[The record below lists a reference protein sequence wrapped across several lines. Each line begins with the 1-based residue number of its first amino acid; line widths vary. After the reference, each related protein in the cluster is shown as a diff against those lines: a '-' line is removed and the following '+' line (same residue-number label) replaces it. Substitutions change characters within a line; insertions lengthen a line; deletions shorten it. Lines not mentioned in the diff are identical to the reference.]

1 MVHGH
6 GTSGYDRIVIMVSGN
21 TGDFKTLVAKILFVL
36 PILLIRIDNSHKC
49 SYCHKQHY
57 YSDYNLYEASFI
69 MH

>member
-1 MVHGH
+1 
-6 GTSGYDRIVIMVSGN
+6 MVSGN

-36 PILLIRIDNSHKC
+36 PILLIWIDNSHKC